1 VEPVLHADTYDYRS
15 GKSAIEA
22 VRTAR
27 ERWWR
32 YDWVLDVNIQGFLVR
47 GDNQDERACCPP
59 SQKKAPRGRR
69 RPYPLADVWDR
80 LAGKRLSMPWPAS
93 TFST

>member
-22 VRTAR
+22 VRSAR
-27 ERWWR
+27 ERCWR

-47 GDNQDERACCPP
+47 ADNQDERACCLP

-69 RPYPLADVWDR
+69 RPDPLADVWDP